1 MACQPGPPVEKV
13 PPMRNKG
20 LMAGLIVG
28 TTMVNNPF
36 NKALFVMGV
45 PYMGAPVDW
54 PKKLRLGRHYT
65 TNLAKFRIRPYR
77 PRLPR

>member
-20 LMAGLIVG
+20 LMAGLIEG

-54 PKKLRLGRHYT
+54 PKKLQTWPSFALDPTGLMQR
-65 TNLAKFRIRPYR
+65 
-77 PRLPR
+77 

>member
-20 LMAGLIVG
+20 LMAGLIEG

-36 NKALFVMGV
+36 NKALFVIGGTLHGG
-45 PYMGAPVDW
+45 PGWLA
-54 PKKLRLGRHYT
+54 KKT